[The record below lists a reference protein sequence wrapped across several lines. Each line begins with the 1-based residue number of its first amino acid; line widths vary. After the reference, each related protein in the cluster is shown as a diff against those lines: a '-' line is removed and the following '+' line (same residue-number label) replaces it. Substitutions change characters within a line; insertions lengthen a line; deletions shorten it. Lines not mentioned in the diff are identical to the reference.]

1 MIDKKKKALCHIVR
15 DQLGWDQGT
24 YKDVLRSHAGVG
36 STGDPK
42 MSLAGFKRFMAH
54 AEKCGFKS
62 TSKKVKPI
70 SSKQRLLGKIKALS
84 AAMGLDRKYADGIA
98 RKMFGVCLVAWCTAD
113 QLRKVVAA
121 LMYYKKRQGAKAPVC
136 VQRTGRQRHL
146 SACNAQAGKGT
157 K

>member
-62 TSKKVKPI
+62 IKSSKPI
-70 SSKQRLLGKIKALS
+70 SSKHLLMGKIAALCIDMKLKQNY
-84 AAMGLDRKYADGIA
+84 AHGIAKRMFGLDFVG
-98 RKMFGVCLVAWCTAD
+98 WCNAD
-113 QLRKVVAA
+113 QLRKIVAA

-136 VQRTGRQRHL
+136 VQRTGRQRH
-146 SACNAQAGKGT
+146 KGT